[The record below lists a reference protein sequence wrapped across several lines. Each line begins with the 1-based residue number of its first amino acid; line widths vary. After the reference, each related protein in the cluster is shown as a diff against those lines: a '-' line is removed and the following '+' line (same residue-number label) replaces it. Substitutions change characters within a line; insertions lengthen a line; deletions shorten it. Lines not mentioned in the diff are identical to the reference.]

1 MVFDAV
7 SNHKKGMLSTERF
20 RIHIQKH
27 QAIYKKPLFADTGTT
42 QAPANPFSLIESLPT
57 LKQAPIFLIKEALN
71 RTRGNRGAAAMI
83 LGITRSGLNKALQRA
98 GIKSE

>member
-42 QAPANPFSLIESLPT
+42 QRRPT
-57 LKQAPIFLIKEALN
+57 RFH
-71 RTRGNRGAAAMI
+71 
-83 LGITRSGLNKALQRA
+83 
-98 GIKSE
+98 